1 MHGFVGEFLRIK
13 AERDMALGQFARAIA
28 RYERAQHWSPQ
39 LASSDRVHS
48 RLGEAYLHI
57 GRTSHPNA
65 RFFLGER
72 YRQARDYKMAIAEY
86 RAGLDDSPAPLLA
99 VLEKRLAST
108 MVDRGM
114 ALFRRGGVGPA
125 TAEWER
131 ALAYD
136 PSQYQAIYFLS
147 KAYFEQA
154 RYTQSIAMGQLLLLR
169 SRNPVLNANVQAN
182 IGDGYWKLED
192 YDRAR
197 TAYQLS
203 MRLDSQGN
211 FRGYKGLGGT

>member
-1 MHGFVGEFLRIK
+1 
-13 AERDMALGQFARAIA
+13 
-28 RYERAQHWSPQ
+28 
-39 LASSDRVHS
+39 
-48 RLGEAYLHI
+48 
-57 GRTSHPNA
+57 
-65 RFFLGER
+65 
-72 YRQARDYKMAIAEY
+72 
-86 RAGLDDSPAPLLA
+86 
-99 VLEKRLAST
+99 
-108 MVDRGM
+108 M